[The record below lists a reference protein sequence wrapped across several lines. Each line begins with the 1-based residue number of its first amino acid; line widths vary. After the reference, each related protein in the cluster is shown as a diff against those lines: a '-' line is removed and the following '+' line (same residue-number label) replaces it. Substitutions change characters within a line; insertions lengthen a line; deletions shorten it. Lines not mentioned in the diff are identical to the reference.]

1 MLLAHLLV
9 AGVVEGAITGGVV
22 AYLQP
27 ANLPLLRLNHPN
39 VPLEGDVVVAARR
52 KIRPI
57 VWAGAAVAVMVVL
70 TPLGSAGPRRC
81 VR

>member
-1 MLLAHLLV
+1 M
-9 AGVVEGAITGGVV
+9 V
-22 AYLQP
+22 AYLQR

-57 VWAGAAVAVMVVL
+57 VWAGAAVAVWW
-70 TPLGSAGPRRC
+70 C
-81 VR
+81 

>member
-1 MLLAHLLV
+1 
-9 AGVVEGAITGGVV
+9 
-22 AYLQP
+22 
-27 ANLPLLRLNHPN
+27 LLRLNHPN